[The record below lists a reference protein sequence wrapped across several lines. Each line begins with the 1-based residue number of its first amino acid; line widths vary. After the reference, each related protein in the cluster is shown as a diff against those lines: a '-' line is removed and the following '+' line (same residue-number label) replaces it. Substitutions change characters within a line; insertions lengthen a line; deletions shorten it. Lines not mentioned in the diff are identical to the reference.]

1 MSIISFF
8 SNEIEFAL
16 TKEGEVSNWLME
28 VVAEEHQTLSDLN
41 VIFMS
46 DDQLLEINKKFLNHD
61 YYTDVITF
69 PGYGEVLS
77 GEIYISIDR
86 VKENAEKLS
95 LTFNNELHRVILHGL
110 LHILGYNDK
119 SNKEIIAN
127 ESKGRFLSR
136 FAKNLMF
143 HVKHL

>member
-1 MSIISFF
+1 MAVISYF
-8 SNEIEFAL
+8 SDEIKFSLSDEEAISEWLTSVAL
-16 TKEGEVSNWLME
+16 KEE
-28 VVAEEHQTLSDLN
+28 QFLSDLN

-46 DDQLLEINKKFLNHD
+46 DDALLRINKKFLNHD

-86 VKENAEKLS
+86 VKENAEQLKLA
-95 LTFNNELHRVILHGL
+95 FENELHRVMVHGL

-119 SNKEIIAN
+119 LESEKAEMRAKEDFYLDLQ
-127 ESKGRFLSR
+127 K
-136 FAKNLMF
+136 
-143 HVKHL
+143 